1 MTYYGHSVLR
11 TLIRCRFSPPD
22 NTGQRYICTG
32 DSTGRFISKYPSV
45 LRSASLIVSSHDSVH
60 RVKCTYKAPL
70 YIAYMFPFSSFVVY
84 DLLTGKLVRKIKGHT
99 DCVRDVSW
107 HPLDY
112 NLITSSV
119 SKIIKIT
126 VRMCLVHCDWRTCI
140 ISIKYKGINIKL
152 SFVLSG
158 MVK

>member
-32 DSTGRFISKYPSV
+32 DSTGRFI
-45 LRSASLIVSSHDSVH
+45 I
-60 RVKCTYKAPL
+60 
-70 YIAYMFPFSSFVVY
+70 Y

-112 NLITSSV
+112 NLITSSWDG
-119 SKIIKIT
+119 KIT
-126 VRMCLVHCDWRTCI
+126 KWEYCATHDVTNEDELRPPLRRSERIVAQRRARTLNAMWGSLFPLFFSFEANITLFALLLRGEKNGKTGCI
-140 ISIKYKGINIKL
+140 DNNL
-152 SFVLSG
+152 S
-158 MVK
+158 